1 VTNFICEV
9 CESTENP
16 QSEQWE
22 EMCIY
27 CNENALIA
35 NLEMLE
41 IQIREHQKGMVLL
54 DRCAICDNENDLCA
68 GHIGGELN

>member
-1 VTNFICEV
+1 VKDFECEICE
-9 CESTENP
+9 SKENP
-16 QSEQWE
+16 QSDQWE

-41 IQIREHQKGMVLL
+41 IQIREHQKGLV
-54 DRCAICDNENDLCA
+54 
-68 GHIGGELN
+68 